1 VTVNHTVKRPPA
13 LLLAAHGSQDEEAA
27 RELEQLTKLVA
38 TLAPAG
44 VAVASG
50 CIELAAPSVPDALAE
65 LIADGAAE
73 VAVVP
78 LMLFAAGH
86 AKNDIPALLTR
97 CRLEHPGVRLRYGR
111 HLGLHPDLLA
121 LVDQRLDEVIPE
133 AERPE
138 TAVLLCGRGASD
150 PDANADVAKLA
161 RLLWEGRPWPLVESC
176 YTGITTPTVPD
187 GLERCRRLGATR
199 LVALPYLLF
208 TGRLEE
214 RVQQQC
220 AVFAAAHPEVAVR
233 VAARLGP
240 DPRIARLVVAR
251 YQEILEGDPRMNCDL
266 CVHRVALPGFAHK
279 VGAPA
284 TPHAHPD
291 DPPHHHHHHHDQ
303 HPQAHAELDRHGR

>member
-1 VTVNHTVKRPPA
+1 VNHPSTNPPAAPPPA
-13 LLLAAHGSQDEEAA
+13 LLLAAHGSQDEAA
-27 RELEQLTKLVA
+27 IRELEQLTVLVRA
-38 TLAPAG
+38 LAPAG
-44 VAVASG
+44 VAVAAG
-50 CIELAAPSVPDALAE
+50 CIELAAPSVPDALAG
-65 LIADGAAE
+65 LIAGGATD

-97 CRLEHPGVRLRYGR
+97 CRLDHPGVRLRYGR
-111 HLGLHPDLLA
+111 PLGLHPDLLA
-121 LVDQRLDEVIPE
+121 LAGQRLDETVPE

-138 TAVLLCGRGASD
+138 TAVLLCGRGSSD

-161 RLLWEGRPWPLVESC
+161 RLLWEGHPWPLVECC

-187 GLERCRRLGATR
+187 GLERCWRLGARR

-220 AVFAAAHPEVAVR
+220 EAFAAAHPEVAVR

-240 DPRIARLVVAR
+240 DPLIARLVVAR

-266 CVHRVALPGFAHK
+266 CVHRVALPGFGHK

-291 DPPHHHHHHHDQ
+291 DHRHAHPH
-303 HPQAHAELDRHGR
+303 AGNGG

>member
-1 VTVNHTVKRPPA
+1 VNDTVKRPPA

-27 RELEQLTKLVA
+27 RELEQLTQLVA
-38 TLAPAG
+38 ELAPPG

-50 CIELAAPSVPDALAE
+50 CIELAAPSLPQALAG
-65 LIADGAAE
+65 LIAGGATE

-86 AKNDIPALLTR
+86 TKNDIPALLAR
-97 CRLEHPGVRLRYGR
+97 CRLEQPGVRLRYGR

-121 LVDQRLDEVIPE
+121 IVDQRLAEAVPE

-138 TAVLLCGRGASD
+138 TTVLLCGRGSSD

-161 RLLWEGRPWPLVESC
+161 RLLWEGRPWPLVEVC

-214 RVQQQC
+214 RVRQQC
-220 AVFAAAHPEVAVR
+220 GAFAAAHPEVAVR

-240 DPRIARLVVAR
+240 DLRIARLVLAR

-266 CVHRVALPGFAHK
+266 CVHRVALPGFEHK

-284 TPHAHPD
+284 TPHAHPG
-291 DPPHHHHHHHDQ
+291 DPPDGHQHHERGHV
-303 HPQAHAELDRHGR
+303 HAALDAGRRAR